1 MADIKVRALCGSLR
15 KGSFNGM
22 AMQAAIEL
30 APAGMQIAP
39 LEWRDLPIYD
49 ADSDGDATP
58 DVVKRFK
65 EAIKAADAVL
75 IVSPEY
81 NYSIPG
87 GLKNA
92 IDWASRSPKGVP
104 QVFTDKPVAIM
115 GASPGNIATAR
126 MQYHLRQVFVF
137 LDSRVLTKPEVMIGQ
152 CASKFDASGK
162 LTDQATRDA
171 VQGQLVAFE
180 RWIERLRKG

>member
-1 MADIKVRALCGSLR
+1 MSDLKVRGICGSLR
-15 KGSFNGM
+15 RGSFNR
-22 AMQAAIEL
+22 AALDAAIRL
-30 APAGMQIAP
+30 APAGMVIEP
-39 LEWRDLPIYD
+39 LDWADLPVYN
-49 ADSDGDATP
+49 ADDDGDRTP
-58 DVVKRFK
+58 ESAKRFK
-65 EAIKAADAVL
+65 EGIRAADAVL

-92 IDWASRSPKGVP
+92 IDWASREKQGTPHC
-104 QVFTDKPVAIM
+104 FLDKPVAIM

-152 CASKFDASGK
+152 APSKFDANGK
-162 LTDQATRDA
+162 LTDEGTQKAIK
-171 VQGQLVAFE
+171 GQLEAFAA
-180 RWIERLRKG
+180 WIHRLKG

>member
-1 MADIKVRALCGSLR
+1 MADLRIRGICGSLR
-15 KGSFNGM
+15 KGSVNRM
-22 AMQAAIEL
+22 ALDAAAVL
-30 APAGMQIAP
+30 APAGMKIEP
-39 LEWRDLPIYD
+39 LEWGGLPVYN
-49 ADSDGDATP
+49 ADDDGDRTP
-58 DVVKRFK
+58 DAVRKFK
-65 EAIKAADAVL
+65 DEVRAADGVL

-92 IDWASRSPKGVP
+92 IDWASREKQGTPHC
-104 QVFTDKPVAIM
+104 FLDKPVAIM

-152 CASKFDASGK
+152 APSKFDASGRLIDEGTQK
-162 LTDQATRDA
+162 AIK
-171 VQGQLVAFE
+171 GQLEAFAA
-180 RWIERLRKG
+180 WIHRLKG